1 MQSERSYPNNY
12 QRNTNYSQ
20 MNSEDNQLHVPYN
33 GRHAQLIETDILA
46 SRIASALKEA
56 LRY

>member
-1 MQSERSYPNNY
+1 
-12 QRNTNYSQ
+12 

-33 GRHAQLIETDILA
+33 GRHAQLIETDKLA

-56 LRY
+56 LRF